1 MDLHTLARGAGLVGG
16 LAWLA
21 RFGLDLNGSGSG
33 AAADALFWVGA
44 VLLAVAL
51 VAAGAA
57 LVSSSAT
64 WLRAIVGIAFPLLVW
79 SVLEVLRA
87 AGDPEAIDGVFGLV
101 MAAVALWGLWRGRHG
116 GRSEHGGRSQS
127 SRSGGTHAR

>member
-1 MDLHTLARGAGLVGG
+1 MDLHTLARGSGLVGG
-16 LAWLA
+16 LSWLA
-21 RFGLDLNGSGSG
+21 RYALDLTGSGTG
-33 AAADALFWVGA
+33 AAADALHWIGL

-64 WLRAIVGIAFPLLVW
+64 WLRAIVGVAFPLLVW
-79 SVLEVLRA
+79 SVLEVLHP

-101 MAAVALWGLWRGRHG
+101 VAAVAVAGLLRGRSHG
-116 GRSEHGGRSQS
+116 EQHGQRGQRTRSA
-127 SRSGGTHAR
+127 GTHAR